1 VYFCSNKGGKPRNI
15 LMFVQHFQN
24 PPLSPI
30 RETLADISTNHIKM
44 KEQTMTLK
52 EAIIKSLEDIGTLA
66 TYTEVFSHISSKSYF
81 NFGDAK
87 TPPATVSAS
96 LGGFIREGDTR
107 VKRIKQNSGTYSY
120 YLTKNEQNIGIDILS
135 GETET
140 QTTKGTKADKA
151 KSFDER
157 DLHKLLSSYLKNTD
171 TYSKTISHEQSNG
184 KDNNQIWTHPDMVG
198 IKFLKLQTNA
208 SQNFLK
214 FINRVDT
221 FKMSSYELKKE
232 IKSDSELKKA
242 FFQAVSNSS
251 WANYGYLVA
260 FEFSDSLNEEM
271 GRLNQSF
278 GIGII
283 ELNANPYQSKI
294 LFPATYR
301 DLDFKTVDKL
311 CKMND
316 GFNKF
321 IEQTEKL
328 MTASEKYASGA
339 EKELDEFC
347 DGYFANDTEVE
358 KYCNEKHIPTAK
370 E

>member
-1 VYFCSNKGGKPRNI
+1 
-15 LMFVQHFQN
+15 
-24 PPLSPI
+24 
-30 RETLADISTNHIKM
+30 
-44 KEQTMTLK
+44 MTIK
-52 EAIIKSLEDIGTLA
+52 EAILKSLEDINDITNYMAIYNHIVDKKYYDFGT
-66 TYTEVFSHISSKSYF
+66 
-81 NFGDAK
+81 AK
-87 TPPATVSAS
+87 TPASTISAL
-96 LGGFIREGDTR
+96 LGDFIRNGDTR
-107 VKRIKQNSGTYSY
+107 VKRIKQDGGTYSY
-120 YLTKNEQNIGIDILS
+120 YLTKNEQNISLDILS
-135 GETET
+135 GDT
-140 QTTKGTKADKA
+140 QTTITKPIKVDKS
-151 KSFDER
+151 KTFDER

-171 TYSKTISHEQSNG
+171 TYSKTIFHEQSNG
-184 KDNNQIWTHPDMVG
+184 KDSNQIWTHPDMVG
-198 IKFLKLQTNA
+198 IKFLNLQTKA

-214 FINRVDT
+214 SINRVDT

-232 IKSDSELKKA
+232 INSDSELKKA

-294 LFPATYR
+294 LYPAIYR
-301 DLDFKTVDKL
+301 DLDFKTIDKL

-316 GFNKF
+316 KFNKF

-328 MTASEKYASGA
+328 MTASEKYVSGV

-347 DGYFANDTEVE
+347 DDYFANDTEVE
-358 KYCNEKHIPTAK
+358 KYCKDKNIPID
-370 E
+370 EE